1 MDFMTATTPAH
12 GDEPDLAGLV
22 ARAKNGD
29 AAAFDQLCR
38 RCYDDV
44 LWHFTAWMPGQA
56 EDLTQKLFA
65 GLAPKLDGYEESGR
79 FRAWLRGVAY
89 NMYRT
94 QRRSEHR
101 RLEETLR
108 TAFDVQDSE
117 STTMFR
123 TAKQRLRELARNL
136 PAALRD
142 VWELHIQGL
151 SHEEI
156 AQQLGIRIGAV
167 YTRLHRARALLI
179 EWMSA
184 GPRPM

>member
-1 MDFMTATTPAH
+1 MTPPH
-12 GDEPDLAGLV
+12 GDEPDLAALV
-22 ARAKNGD
+22 AGARGGD
-29 AAAFDQLCR
+29 AAALDQLCR

-44 LWHFTAWMPGQA
+44 LWHFTAWLPAQA

-65 GLAPKLDGYEESGR
+65 GLARKLDGYEESGR

-108 TAFDVQDSE
+108 TAFDVEESE
-117 STTMFR
+117 SSTMFS
-123 TAKQRLRELARNL
+123 TAKKRLRELAHKL
-136 PAALRD
+136 PPALRA
-142 VWELHIQGL
+142 VWELHIQGF

-156 AQQLGIRIGAV
+156 AEKLGIGVGAV
-167 YTRLHRARALLI
+167 YTRLHRARSLLI
-179 EWMSA
+179 SWMSTSA
-184 GPRPM
+184 PPM